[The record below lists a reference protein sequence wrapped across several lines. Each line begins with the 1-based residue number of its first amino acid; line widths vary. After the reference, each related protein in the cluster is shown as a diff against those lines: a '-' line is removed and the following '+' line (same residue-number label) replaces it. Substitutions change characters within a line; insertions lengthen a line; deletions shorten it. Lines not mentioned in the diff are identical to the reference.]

1 MEVNQEM
8 LRILDIKTKL
18 KHIMGQQIPHNN
30 VFLLVTTVTYK
41 DKVAVKPH

>member
-8 LRILDIKTKL
+8 LRILDIKTKTHYGSTDS
-18 KHIMGQQIPHNN
+18 KQYF
-30 VFLLVTTVTYK
+30 FLLVATVTYK